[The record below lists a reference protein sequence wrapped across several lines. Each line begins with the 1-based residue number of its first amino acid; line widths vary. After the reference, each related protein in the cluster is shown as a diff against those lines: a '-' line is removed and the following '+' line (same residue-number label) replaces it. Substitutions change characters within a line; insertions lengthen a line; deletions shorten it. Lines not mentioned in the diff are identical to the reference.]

1 MAGIKPATC
10 LGFTIYAA
18 PKTAGDL
25 TNLSSDGILLVVSER
40 PEYPLQISLNG
51 RNLGRVVIDQ
61 HYRVNH
67 DESMN
72 DQIILD
78 LIKTLDGK
86 KIPPERTQGE
96 FEYFTVE
103 PVYRFEK
110 PYRVVLVLC
119 LTDDYL
125 GVVNAFRVND

>member
-1 MAGIKPATC
+1 MT
-10 LGFTIYAA
+10 
-18 PKTAGDL
+18 
-25 TNLSSDGILLVVSER
+25 ER
-40 PEYPLQISLNG
+40 PEYPLKIMLNG
-51 RNLGRVVIDQ
+51 RKLSRLVIDQ

-78 LIKTLDGK
+78 LVKTLDGK
-86 KIPPERTQGE
+86 KIPPESVQGE

-103 PVYRFEK
+103 PVFHLEMA
-110 PYRVVLVLC
+110 YRVILVLC

-125 GVVNAFRVND
+125 GVVNAFRVNT